1 MIKKKTTKELLGESL
16 EELLRGKSFEKIT
29 ISEISE
35 NCGIGRRTFYNNF
48 KDKYDLAAW
57 LYLRQ
62 LEDYVDSSDRIGLA
76 EFISYSAKVVE
87 KDIQLIIAIDQ
98 YKGQNNL
105 RDSLVKPMT
114 EIFIKVI
121 ERCCDCK
128 VDAELGQDIEF
139 FVGGQITFVGR
150 AIDTAAAPSAD
161 EVTDLFIRCIPESI
175 KQFI

>member
-16 EELLRGKSFEKIT
+16 EELLKGKPFEKIT

-62 LEDYVDSSDRIGLA
+62 LDDYVDSGKCAGLA
-76 EFISYSAKVVE
+76 EFIRYSAEVVD
-87 KDIQLIIAIDQ
+87 KDCQLIIAIDQ

-121 ERCCDCK
+121 ERSCGYK
-128 VDAELGQDIEF
+128 VNAEIKKDIEF

-150 AIDTAAAPSAD
+150 AIDTPAAPSVD
-161 EVTDLFIRCIPESI
+161 EVTDLFIRCIPESM
-175 KQFI
+175 KQFF